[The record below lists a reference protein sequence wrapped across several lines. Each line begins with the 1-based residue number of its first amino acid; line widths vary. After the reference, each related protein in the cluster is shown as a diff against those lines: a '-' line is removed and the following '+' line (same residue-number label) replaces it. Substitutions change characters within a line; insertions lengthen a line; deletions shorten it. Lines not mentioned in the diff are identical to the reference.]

1 VTLPADSVLAGFAGL
16 AAGWVPRTPAYV
28 ARSNSLEWLGGQL
41 ADVMVNNWRPCA
53 SIGHV
58 PGQAAG
64 ELAGHRRVAG
74 DWLWCERMV
83 TAITRRIVRGVVP
96 GRMCA
101 PRPALAEL
109 SAAAFRDHDALPGSD
124 RTEPGR

>member
-1 VTLPADSVLAGFAGL
+1 MRYARAADSRDLQQRNPGHNL
-16 AAGWVPRTPAYV
+16 QLPY
-28 ARSNSLEWLGGQL
+28 QL

-53 SIGHV
+53 SFGHV
-58 PGQAAG
+58 PGQAGG

-96 GRMCA
+96 GRVCA
-101 PRPALAEL
+101 PRPALAGL
-109 SAAAFRDHDALPGSD
+109 SAVAFRDHDAWPGAD